1 MSIEQQ
7 REIGLESLIQ
17 SVKALNMNPNA
28 LAESMEINEVF
39 SLIEIDTEGFVL
51 SSDLL
56 PSFIAE

>member
-28 LAESMEINEVF
+28 LA
-39 SLIEIDTEGFVL
+39 
-51 SSDLL
+51 
-56 PSFIAE
+56 